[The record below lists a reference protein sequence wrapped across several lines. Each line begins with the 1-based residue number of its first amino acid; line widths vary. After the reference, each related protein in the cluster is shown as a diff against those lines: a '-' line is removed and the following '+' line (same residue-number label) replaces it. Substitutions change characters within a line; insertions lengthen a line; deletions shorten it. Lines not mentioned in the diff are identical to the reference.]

1 MTNYIVSSRGAYV
14 APESEALELRF
25 REGLLS
31 GSDLLQWGNVLD
43 PGDSLKEDE
52 LYLYDF

>member
-1 MTNYIVSSRGAYV
+1 MKNNCISTHGFYV
-14 APESEALELRF
+14 APECEALELSF
-25 REGLLS
+25 KEGLLS

>member
-1 MTNYIVSSRGAYV
+1 MKNKSIFIRFAYV
-14 APESEALELRF
+14 APECEPLELSF
-25 REGLLS
+25 KEGLLS

-43 PGDSLKEDE
+43 PGDALKEDE

>member
-1 MTNYIVSSRGAYV
+1 MKNNSYLSRGTYV
-14 APESEALELRF
+14 APECEPLELSF
-25 REGLLS
+25 KEGLLS

-43 PGDSLKEDE
+43 PGDALKEDE